1 MPTIFKT
8 CRWCFSMCMRSC
20 VWPFCLWAVSAL
32 LGSTAPQLWVAHR
45 ESSAWEGV
53 TLLIFMPRFH
63 WPFGYTLLL
72 PGKES
77 CSLGR
82 GRSQLGSS
90 GPSLSAAPSPVH
102 FSVAHSLWGWSFLL
116 RPRSK
121 ADPRSSVPLHLIL
134 SFVVSACFPE
144 NQVLPETD
152 CQWPLEF
159 TSAHTLTARA
169 RAAPLFLL
177 GNLVFS
183 FVLQKWE
190 NPLILKQM
198 YANTF
203 INIGNRKISYC
214 FLYK

>member
-1 MPTIFKT
+1 
-8 CRWCFSMCMRSC
+8 MCVTLLSLSC
-20 VWPFCLWAVSAL
+20 V
-32 LGSTAPQLWVAHR
+32 
-45 ESSAWEGV
+45 SSAWLHCPPALSGTQGIICRWEGV

-159 TSAHTLTARA
+159 TSAHTLAARA
-169 RAAPLFLL
+169 RAAPLF
-177 GNLVFS
+177 F
-183 FVLQKWE
+183 
-190 NPLILKQM
+190 
-198 YANTF
+198 
-203 INIGNRKISYC
+203 
-214 FLYK
+214 